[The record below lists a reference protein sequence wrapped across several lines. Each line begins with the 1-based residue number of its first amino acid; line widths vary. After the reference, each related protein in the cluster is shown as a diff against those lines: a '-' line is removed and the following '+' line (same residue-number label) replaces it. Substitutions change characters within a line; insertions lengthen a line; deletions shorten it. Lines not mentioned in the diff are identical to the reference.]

1 MESIPIYGWLVAL
14 AAAMGG
20 FLFGYEMGDIGQVMG
35 MNSFG
40 VEFGIREDEMLNVT
54 LDDGTLLNGTDD
66 RPAMQYENGTL
77 WVDLDGSYLEL
88 TNITLPRLPETQDAP
103 DIMGSIPFTFL
114 VGCIAG
120 AACASILADFLGRRY
135 SIFTGSV
142 FYMVGG
148 TMQTGC
154 SHLVTLYIGR
164 VVSGIG
170 VGLMSAV
177 VPLYISETSKTSI
190 RGRLITTFQLMT
202 AFGVLVA
209 CSVNAAILMVLR
221 GDLQWRLALGMQLI
235 PAAVLWLL
243 IILLPFS
250 PRWLID
256 RNRDD
261 EALKTLA
268 KLRNLRPDNEK
279 LLAEFATIKENVNY
293 EKTVGNATW
302 LELLQPGIRNRVA
315 LGITLQFFQQW
326 TGCNVMLYYGGKVFS
341 AIGMPVIHAFVTLII
356 LNAGVNFLSTFFAM
370 WLVERIGRKLL
381 LVIGGFLMCLCH
393 ALIAT
398 FLGLSVNVQEDLVYG
413 ALVFIYL
420 FTMVFAAT
428 WGPVVWVYQSEIFPM
443 RVRGKATALCTM
455 SNWTWNAIV
464 SKLTPIMLEDI
475 AYYTNV
481 VFSSFCLVM
490 AIFVLIF
497 VPETKGKNLERM
509 DEIFGSIPEAEAHLD
524 INRNKKIRNIMA
536 QEADK
541 LDGEQLYELQPA
553 AQKVVV

>member
-1 MESIPIYGWLVAL
+1 MESIPVYGWLVAL

-20 FLFGYEMGDIGQVMG
+20 FLFGYEMGDIGQVMS

-40 VEFGIREDEMLNVT
+40 VEFGIRHEEVLNAT

-66 RPAMQYENGTL
+66 RPAVQYENGTL
-77 WVDLDGSYLEL
+77 WENLNGSYLEM
-88 TNITLPRLPETQDAP
+88 TNISLPETPEAP

-148 TMQTGC
+148 AMQTGA

-177 VPLYISETSKTSI
+177 VPLYIAETSKTSI
-190 RGRLITTFQLMT
+190 RGRLVTTFQLMM

-209 CSVNAAILMVLR
+209 CSVNAAIMSVVR
-221 GDLQWRLALGMQLI
+221 GDAQWRLAVGMQLI
-235 PAAVLWLL
+235 PAALLWLL
-243 IILLPFS
+243 IIILPFS

-256 RNRDD
+256 HNRDD
-261 EALKTLA
+261 EALKTLS
-268 KLRNLRPDNEK
+268 KLRNTRPDSEK

-293 EKTVGNATW
+293 EKKVGNATW
-302 LELLQPGIRNRVA
+302 WELLQPGIRNRVA
-315 LGITLQFFQQW
+315 LGVTLQFFQQW

-341 AIGMPVIHAFVTLII
+341 AIGMPVIHAFITLII
-356 LNAGVNFLSTFFAM
+356 LNAGVNFLATFFAM
-370 WLVERIGRKLL
+370 WWVERIGRKRL
-381 LVIGGFLMCLCH
+381 LVVGGFAMCLCH
-393 ALIAT
+393 TLIAM
-398 FLGLSVNVQEDLVYG
+398 FLGLSVHVQEDLVYG
-413 ALVFIYL
+413 ALLFIYL
-420 FTMVFAAT
+420 FTVSYAAT

-443 RVRGKATALCTM
+443 RVRAKATALCTM
-455 SNWTWNAIV
+455 SNWTWNAII
-464 SKLTPIMLEDI
+464 SKLAPIMLTDI

-481 VFSSFCLVM
+481 VFASFCLVM
-490 AIFVLIF
+490 AIFVWIF
-497 VPETKGKNLERM
+497 VPETKGQNLERM
-509 DEIFGSIPEAEAHLD
+509 DEIFGSIPAVKEKPD
-524 INRNKKIRNIMA
+524 TNRNKKIRNIMA
-536 QEADK
+536 EEADK
-541 LDGEQLYELQPA
+541 LDSEQLHELQPG
-553 AQKVVV
+553 AQKVKL

>member
-1 MESIPIYGWLVAL
+1 MESIPVYGWLVAL

-20 FLFGYEMGDIGQVMG
+20 FLFGYEMGVIGQVMG

-40 VEFGIREDEMLNVT
+40 VEFGLRHEEAVNVT
-54 LDDGTLLNGTDD
+54 LEDGTLLNGTDD
-66 RPAMQYENGTL
+66 RPALQYENGTL
-77 WVDLDGSYLEL
+77 WENINGSYLEM
-88 TNITLPRLPETQDAP
+88 TNISLPETPNAP

-148 TMQTGC
+148 AMQTGS

-190 RGRLITTFQLMT
+190 RGRLITTFQLMM

-209 CSVNAAILMVLR
+209 CSVNAAILTVLR
-221 GDLQWRLALGMQLI
+221 GDLQWRLALGMQMI
-235 PAAVLWLL
+235 PAAILWLL
-243 IILLPFS
+243 IIILPFS

-256 RNRDD
+256 HNRDD

-268 KLRNLRPDNEK
+268 KLRNKRPDSEK

-293 EKTVGNATW
+293 EKKVGNATW

-315 LGITLQFFQQW
+315 LGVTLQFFQQW

-341 AIGMPVIHAFVTLII
+341 AIGMPVIHAFITLIV

-370 WLVERIGRKLL
+370 WWVERIGRKLL
-381 LVIGGFLMCLCH
+381 LIIGGFLMCLCH
-393 ALIAT
+393 AMIAT
-398 FLGLSVNVQEDLVYG
+398 FLGLSVHVKEELVYG

-420 FTMVFAAT
+420 YTVTFAAT

-443 RVRGKATALCTM
+443 RVRAKATALCTM
-455 SNWTWNAIV
+455 SNWTWNAII
-464 SKLTPIMLEDI
+464 SKLTPIMLADI

-481 VFSSFCLVM
+481 VFASFCLVM
-490 AIFVLIF
+490 AIFVWVF
-497 VPETKGKNLERM
+497 VPETRERSLSAWM
-509 DEIFGSIPEAEAHLD
+509 KSSDPPQ
-524 INRNKKIRNIMA
+524 KKKKHRTIIATRRFA
-536 QEADK
+536 T
-541 LDGEQLYELQPA
+541 
-553 AQKVVV
+553 